1 VVSGGFSRDVV
12 EALSALR
19 GDPEWVRERRLLA
32 WRFYEEIPFPTMS
45 DEPWR
50 RTSLR
55 GLNLERVLP
64 WRAHPPAPASTPGD
78 LPAGLARRLAATEET
93 AGLQVQADG
102 YVRFRTLRDDLAVRG
117 VIFTDMDTAAREHA
131 DLVQPY
137 FMTEAVPIDANKF
150 SALHAAFWQ
159 GGAFLYVPRNVRVE
173 LPLQT
178 VIAHETA
185 GVGNFAHTL
194 IIVEEGAEV
203 TCVGDHVS
211 LAAGDGSFHSGV
223 AEIYV
228 KPGGRL
234 TYVNLQDW
242 AHDVW
247 SFSTQRALLDRDSY
261 LLWIAGNLGSRLTK
275 TFARLELRGPGASS
289 EMLGLLFADGTQH
302 IDLDTYQNH
311 VAPHC
316 TSDLLYKGVL
326 KDRARSVWRGMIWA
340 HKDAQKTNAYQKND
354 NLILSDSARAD
365 SIPGLEIE
373 ANDLRCTHGAT
384 AGKID
389 PDHLFYLMSRGLSR
403 KQAER
408 TIVEG
413 FFEPLL
419 ARVPVE
425 SIRHRL
431 GQAIVEKLSGPFRLG
446 VSPTT

>member
-1 VVSGGFSRDVV
+1 MAVPVVVSNGFNRDAV
-12 EALSALR
+12 EALSAQR
-19 GDPEWVRERRLLA
+19 GDPEWVREWRLLA

-64 WRAHPPAPASTPGD
+64 WRVHPPAVATALSE
-78 LPAGLARRLAATEET
+78 LPARLAQYLATPEET
-93 AGLQVQADG
+93 AGLLVETDG
-102 YVRFRTLRDDLAVRG
+102 YPRFRTLRDDLAARG

-131 DLVQPY
+131 DLVRPY

-159 GGAFLYVPRNVRVE
+159 GGAFLYVPRNVKVD
-173 LPLQT
+173 LPLQA
-178 VIAHETA
+178 VIAGESA

-194 IIVEEGAEV
+194 IVVEEGAEV
-203 TCVGDHVS
+203 TYVEDRVS
-211 LAAGDGSFHSGV
+211 LTAGDGGFHSGV
-223 AEIYV
+223 VEIYV

-234 TYVNLQDW
+234 TYINLQDW
-242 AHDVW
+242 ARDVW
-247 SFSTQRALLDRDSY
+247 NFSTQRALLDRDSC

-311 VAPHC
+311 VAPYC

-326 KDRARSVWRGMIWA
+326 KDRARTVWRGMIWA

-403 KQAER
+403 KQAEH

-425 SIRHRL
+425 SIRGRL
-431 GQAIVEKLSGPFRLG
+431 ERAIVEKLGDEVTG
-446 VSPTT
+446 

>member
-1 VVSGGFSRDVV
+1 
-12 EALSALR
+12 
-19 GDPEWVRERRLLA
+19 LA
-32 WRFYEEIPFPTMS
+32 QY
-45 DEPWR
+45 
-50 RTSLR
+50 L
-55 GLNLERVLP
+55 
-64 WRAHPPAPASTPGD
+64 ATP
-78 LPAGLARRLAATEET
+78 EET
-93 AGLQVQADG
+93 AGLLVETDG
-102 YVRFRTLRDDLAVRG
+102 YPRFRTLRDDLAAQG
-117 VIFTDMDTAAREHA
+117 VIFADMDTAAREHA

-159 GGAFLYVPRNVRVE
+159 GGAFLYVPRNVKVD
-173 LPLQT
+173 LPLQA
-178 VIAHETA
+178 VIAGESA

-194 IIVEEGAEV
+194 IVVEEGAEV
-203 TCVGDHVS
+203 TYVEDRVS
-211 LAAGDGSFHSGV
+211 LTAGDGGFHSGV
-223 AEIYV
+223 VEIYV

-234 TYVNLQDW
+234 TCVNLQDW
-242 AHDVW
+242 ARDVW
-247 SFSTQRALLDRDSY
+247 NFSTQRALLDRDSY

-326 KDRARSVWRGMIWA
+326 KDRARTVWRGMIWA

-354 NLILSDSARAD
+354 NLILSDGARAD

-373 ANDLRCTHGAT
+373 ANDLRCTHGVT

-425 SIRHRL
+425 SIRGRL
-431 GQAIVEKLSGPFRLG
+431 GRAIVEKLGNEVTR
-446 VSPTT
+446 